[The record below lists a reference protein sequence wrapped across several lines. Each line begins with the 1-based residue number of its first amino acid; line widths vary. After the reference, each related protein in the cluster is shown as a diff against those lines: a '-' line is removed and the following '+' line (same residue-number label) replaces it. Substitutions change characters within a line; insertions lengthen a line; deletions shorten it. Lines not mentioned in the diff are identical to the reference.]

1 MTELPAIT
9 TTTTT
14 TAATSPSSPSS
25 SRTPSPTTPF
35 KTLPPPIPI
44 PHLLL
49 DRSRLKPVPKLKP
62 IPAKIITPAPF
73 NQLNPLRA
81 KLRPTTTNNRSVSN
95 PVVKTELK
103 QSMQSTTTTTTTTT
117 TSAEKLPT
125 PPSPPEEEEEEKES
139 TTTVQDEPTTKESP
153 SEQKDSPTEELAREK
168 LSAEQ
173 PTTEQLATEE
183 LSTDLP
189 QDAHKNC
196 QDQVQPWQHQLNP
209 INTSTIDHNCLE
221 RANSAAARLD
231 SLARLN
237 GHRSPTLTDPD
248 HSNSEDDSLPPFLMA
263 KHIEETKKKA
273 GLLSPLCPIPQY
285 PLPLPPSLGF
295 SVGPNGR
302 GVPRL
307 SALQRKALEKMA
319 AQQDSQDLSTVTTS
333 LTRSHTT
340 TGTES
345 PKHLANRFQSSS
357 TDESDQRQ
365 LARSNLIRKLSSRD
379 PNSRLKLGLKTQQP
393 VSKPASAAPDQNQDG
408 QNLPFTPEHEP
419 PSSSLFSEPIHQDP
433 VTQPQSELTPA
444 PSHNIIEDP
453 NQAPSAQGLTSS
465 PTILE
470 SINTQPDNL
479 PHTQTSHTDQPII
492 QNVSTTVTKNSPAF
506 GLRYSFTSLDSQT
519 DPRHATRPS
528 YNNFDISAPD
538 PDTIVPTNPR
548 LQSASTEAQAYP
560 RRSQAASLPVHTRE
574 HSCSELNPN
583 QKSFVESPHSITE
596 PVSEAILAPAPDL
609 PTPSHSLRSSIVS
622 RLKGRASLSSRIDR
636 STATGS
642 PTPGHPQSRQSSLD
656 HGSEGPAERRRSTI
670 NGNHRTSR
678 PSNSSTLQRV
688 RPATNETTQDGV
700 RQSYTTL
707 SSRVGSISP
716 SNNLQNADR
725 PLRPTRAPPITQA
738 HNVVGGRTAVPQK
751 SSVDLGPSQFPPTPH
766 LVRTHMPVASASDL
780 ARYNDQKLAPFP
792 ALLNSSPPGSP
803 ERARSPPRSN
813 PKNSKSQSHGMFTS
827 ASNFFRSPSRNQDE
841 NVTNPSRIQQS
852 QTGGMVSPS
861 SHPVSLGRPNEDQE
875 EVVDSSRWQSIGDA
889 AGKISASAGVSR
901 SPTVDSN
908 NSSVMSMNSL
918 QRREQIL
925 ARLSPFLRPTHPSTS
940 PDHRLNDPPRKLLW
954 HQPVLQVVNA
964 TSVKDRYLFLFND
977 LLVITKPV
985 IEYEE
990 CKGERVPKLPITL
1003 KHSFLTKSIVEIKN
1017 LRCVCTD
1024 QVRRTST
1031 KKHHPQNQSIDG
1043 ELSTPEHWF
1052 QQAFMEDPG
1061 RAILSHLQTKGLEDN
1076 EIEITNL
1083 LITTTDLD
1091 KRQLGQYLT
1100 SPDRSSILKKYLNEM
1115 NLSYMRIED
1124 GLRSVLLSIRLPA
1137 DPLRIERFL
1146 EEFGIV
1152 WSASNPKIGIEASLV
1167 TRWAT
1172 ELIVLSEHSHD
1183 GLTDTMRYVAGFVG
1197 FPNELIK
1204 TESGFVDRLLTI
1216 HQSLLKD
1223 KPTSTQSLSIEK
1235 LEIMLKKSFQSV
1247 RRDRLVQARASN
1259 EDTEKIDMVVDSND
1273 GQEPTH
1279 VLPSHI
1285 IYQIESDLITIK
1297 IPAPDPQFGI
1307 KLFGSGLTFEP
1318 SFLSFS
1324 QSSTASFRI
1333 KGKALGSRQISFI
1346 KIGKR
1351 AAHYQGLP
1359 LNFNVSVER
1368 AFMKDTVQVGFLNH
1382 LSNKR
1387 KYLYSFF
1394 GGNPKQDFLELIES
1408 AQKAA
1413 QFKDSSPD
1421 PSHDLDHHNNRS
1433 QKVAKSVALQVLI
1446 DSLILNEDLIP
1457 INVNPYSSTTVGLKV
1472 SNNSNHT
1479 KKSNKKPNSSGG
1491 VPSSTT
1497 MKEDKKTSTSGG
1509 GRIRSNSLSE
1519 TYIHTIGKSETDL
1532 HVAILERRNL
1542 AQDIHI
1548 RKRQHQLLQ
1557 NQLKSNLPTGGG
1569 KLALDPYSCSMK
1581 ENPIGNADESENAF
1595 VTRKFIKVG
1604 YELIKHCE
1612 QNSLVPLVLSFLS
1625 MGIHR
1630 PSPLPLPTPSSTHNS
1645 YNQMSMV
1652 NSGAG
1657 GGNSHSNS
1665 IPNNNHHHH
1674 PYQQQQHQNSYH
1686 VV

>member
-1 MTELPAIT
+1 MVAESETAKQTHRMTELPAITT

-125 PPSPPEEEEEEKES
+125 PPSPPEEEEEEKKN
-139 TTTVQDEPTTKESP
+139 QQQQTKR
-153 SEQKDSPTEELAREK
+153 SPTEELAREK

-273 GLLSPLCPIPQY
+273 GLLSPLTHSHY
-285 PLPLPPSLGF
+285 PLARLQCRSQWSWRTQIISTPTKSSREDGRSTRF
-295 SVGPNGR
+295 SGPFNR
-302 GVPRL
+302 YH
-307 SALQRKALEKMA
+307 
-319 AQQDSQDLSTVTTS
+319 
-333 LTRSHTT
+333 LTHSFSYHNRYR
-340 TGTES
+340 S

-357 TDESDQRQ
+357 PMNQINKT
-365 LARSNLIRKLSSRD
+365 SSRD
-379 PNSRLKLGLKTQQP
+379 PNSRLKLGLKL
-393 VSKPASAAPDQNQDG
+393 N
-408 QNLPFTPEHEP
+408 NLYLNLLLRLPIKIRMAKICLSHPSMNLLP
-419 PSSSLFSEPIHQDP
+419 PLFSEPIHQD
-433 VTQPQSELTPA
+433 QSLNLS
-444 PSHNIIEDP
+444 PSSLQLQVIISLKIP
-453 NQAPSAQGLTSS
+453 TRLLGSS

-492 QNVSTTVTKNSPAF
+492 QNVSTTVTKNPPF

-609 PTPSHSLRSSIVS
+609 PTPSHSLRSSIS
-622 RLKGRASLSSRIDR
+622 IDR

-738 HNVVGGRTAVPQK
+738 HNVVGGRTASHRKVA
-751 SSVDLGPSQFPPTPH
+751 LTWPPHPISPDTMIKNWH
-766 LVRTHMPVASASDL
+766 HSCTL
-780 ARYNDQKLAPFP
+780 KLFAT
-792 ALLNSSPPGSP
+792 G
-803 ERARSPPRSN
+803 
-813 PKNSKSQSHGMFTS
+813 SHGMFTS

-908 NSSVMSMNSL
+908 NSSVIS
-918 QRREQIL
+918 
-925 ARLSPFLRPTHPSTS
+925 SPVLPLPQTDSSSTS

-1686 VV
+1686 VFYILRLIEKSSKTQDIDLYTTNSSYNLNPE

>member
-1 MTELPAIT
+1 MVGHQDL
-9 TTTTT
+9 
-14 TAATSPSSPSS
+14 
-25 SRTPSPTTPF
+25 RGGRLDDQLTPSPTTPF

-125 PPSPPEEEEEEKES
+125 PPSPPEEEEEEEKES

-153 SEQKDSPTEELAREK
+153 SEQKESPTEELAREK

-596 PVSEAILAPAPDL
+596 PVSEAILAPAPTFL
-609 PTPSHSLRSSIVS
+609 PQATPSGVP
-622 RLKGRASLSSRIDR
+622 
-636 STATGS
+636 TGS

-990 CKGERVPKLPITL
+990 LSWKSKTL
-1003 KHSFLTKSIVEIKN
+1003 DVYVQTKS
-1017 LRCVCTD
+1017 T
-1024 QVRRTST
+1024 T

-1100 SPDRSSILKKYLNEM
+1100 SPDRK
-1115 NLSYMRIED
+1115 
-1124 GLRSVLLSIRLPA
+1124 
-1137 DPLRIERFL
+1137 
-1146 EEFGIV
+1146 EFGIV

-1183 GLTDTMRYVAGFVG
+1183 GLTDTMRY
-1197 FPNELIK
+1197 
-1204 TESGFVDRLLTI
+1204 
-1216 HQSLLKD
+1216 SLLKD

-1569 KLALDPYSCSMK
+1569 KLALDPYS
-1581 ENPIGNADESENAF
+1581 
-1595 VTRKFIKVG
+1595 KFIKVG

-1612 QNSLVPLVLSFLS
+1612 QNSCTFGS
-1625 MGIHR
+1625 IHR